1 MSEPTPGEL
10 EAEINYLQLTPL
22 SDILAN
28 QLFVLFQLA
37 AMYLGEIP
45 ARLGDAQL
53 VIDIATSM
61 INVGDERLGEHREI
75 YRTALAEVQQAFV
88 RASAVGN

>member
-1 MSEPTPGEL
+1 MSEPTPDEL
-10 EAEINYLQLTPL
+10 EAEINYLQSTPL
-22 SDILAN
+22 PDILAN

-53 VIDIATSM
+53 VIDIATS
-61 INVGDERLGEHREI
+61 IIKVGDERLGEHHEI